1 MKVTMTG
8 RKCSLRPSFVERT
21 ETKLS
26 KLDKFFE
33 SDAKADVTV
42 TSERNLMRVEITIR
56 YNGMV
61 FRAEEAAED
70 PGEAVDRLMDVLL
83 RQIRK
88 NKTRQTPGCRRSD
101 PADEPD
107 RASVLYVPQ
116 WGNRRDQCGIP
127 PPRRPLRP
135 AGTRRGIGP
144 EPIQKRTAAAR
155 GRSFLYRK
163 TTRLPRGL
171 RNPSGSHFCHK
182 QR

>member
-33 SDAKADVTV
+33 SDARADVTV

-61 FRAEEAAED
+61 IRAEDAAEE
-70 PGEAVDRLMDVLL
+70 PNEAVDRLMDVLL

-88 NKTRQTPGCRRSD
+88 NKT
-101 PADEPD
+101 
-107 RASVLYVPQ
+107 
-116 WGNRRDQCGIP
+116 
-127 PPRRPLRP
+127 
-135 AGTRRGIGP
+135 
-144 EPIQKRTAAAR
+144 
-155 GRSFLYRK
+155 
-163 TTRLPRGL
+163 
-171 RNPSGSHFCHK
+171 
-182 QR
+182 

>member
-70 PGEAVDRLMDVLL
+70 PGEAVDRLMDVAAGGAEEYEDEFHVVKSKSFPVKPLDVEEAILQMNLIGHQFYMFRNGETGEINVVYRRRDGHYGLL
-83 RQIRK
+83 
-88 NKTRQTPGCRRSD
+88 
-101 PADEPD
+101 EPD
-107 RASVLYVPQ
+107 A
-116 WGNRRDQCGIP
+116 
-127 PPRRPLRP
+127 
-135 AGTRRGIGP
+135 
-144 EPIQKRTAAAR
+144 E
-155 GRSFLYRK
+155 
-163 TTRLPRGL
+163 
-171 RNPSGSHFCHK
+171 
-182 QR
+182 

>member
-26 KLDKFFE
+26 KLDKFFD

-61 FRAEEAAED
+61 FRAEDAAAE
-70 PGEAVDRLMDVLL
+70 PNEAVDRLMDVLL

-88 NKTRQTPGCRRSD
+88 NKTRLEKRLRVHAFDDIETGGMEENEDEFHVVRSKSFPVKPLD
-101 PADEPD
+101 VEEAILQMNLIGHQFYMFRNGETGEINVVY
-107 RASVLYVPQ
+107 R
-116 WGNRRDQCGIP
+116 RRDGNYG
-127 PPRRPLRP
+127 LL
-135 AGTRRGIGP
+135 
-144 EPIQKRTAAAR
+144 EP
-155 GRSFLYRK
+155 G
-163 TTRLPRGL
+163 GE
-171 RNPSGSHFCHK
+171 
-182 QR
+182 

>member
-61 FRAEEAAED
+61 FRAEDAAAE
-70 PGEAVDRLMDVLL
+70 PNEAVDRLMDVLL

-88 NKTRQTPGCRRSD
+88 NKTRLEKRLRVHAFDDIETGGMEENEDEFHVVRSKSFPVKPLD
-101 PADEPD
+101 VEEAILQMNLIGHQFYMFRNEETGEINVVY
-107 RASVLYVPQ
+107 R
-116 WGNRRDQCGIP
+116 RRDGNYG
-127 PPRRPLRP
+127 LL
-135 AGTRRGIGP
+135 
-144 EPIQKRTAAAR
+144 EP
-155 GRSFLYRK
+155 G
-163 TTRLPRGL
+163 GE
-171 RNPSGSHFCHK
+171 
-182 QR
+182 

>member
-61 FRAEEAAED
+61 FRAEDAAAE
-70 PGEAVDRLMDVLL
+70 PNEAVDRLMDVLL

-88 NKTRQTPGCRRSD
+88 NKTRLEKRLRVHAFDDIETGGMEEEEDEFHVVRSKSFPVKPLD
-101 PADEPD
+101 VEEALLQMNLIGHQFYMFRNGETGEINVVY
-107 RASVLYVPQ
+107 R
-116 WGNRRDQCGIP
+116 RRDGNYG
-127 PPRRPLRP
+127 LL
-135 AGTRRGIGP
+135 
-144 EPIQKRTAAAR
+144 EP
-155 GRSFLYRK
+155 G
-163 TTRLPRGL
+163 GE
-171 RNPSGSHFCHK
+171 
-182 QR
+182 

>member
-61 FRAEEAAED
+61 FRAEDAAED
-70 PGEAVDRLMDVLL
+70 PGEAV

-88 NKTRQTPGCRRSD
+88 NKTRREKRLRVNAFDDMAAGGAEEYEDEFHVVKSKSFPVKPLDVEEAILQMNLIGHQFYMFRNGETGEINVVYRRRD
-101 PADEPD
+101 GPYGLLEPD
-107 RASVLYVPQ
+107 A
-116 WGNRRDQCGIP
+116 
-127 PPRRPLRP
+127 
-135 AGTRRGIGP
+135 
-144 EPIQKRTAAAR
+144 E
-155 GRSFLYRK
+155 
-163 TTRLPRGL
+163 
-171 RNPSGSHFCHK
+171 
-182 QR
+182 